1 MIRSKP
7 FTVHLKPDY
16 MKSYLSIKL
25 CQKQKDDKKNNLNS
39 TAQVQIK
46 MNKAAITCRGKC
58 FETGGWMK

>member
-1 MIRSKP
+1 
-7 FTVHLKPDY
+7 